1 MYCLAWVQVN
11 QATKLKAKAG
21 HLQEMAA
28 SLLANAKNE
37 KESAAA
43 LKAKYYK
50 TMDDYS
56 KAVDKIDAATRQA
69 QSILDQMNAQSLVLA
84 QVPSPWWNVIFL

>member
-1 MYCLAWVQVN
+1 
-11 QATKLKAKAG
+11 LKTKAG
-21 HLQEMAA
+21 NLQSMAA
-28 SLLANAKNE
+28 ELLTRAKVE

-56 KAVDKIDAATRQA
+56 KAVDQIDKATQNAQA
-69 QSILDQMNAQSLVLA
+69 ILDRMNAQSLLLA
-84 QVPSPWWNVIFL
+84 QVI

>member
-1 MYCLAWVQVN
+1 MIPCEFGQVN

-21 HLQEMAA
+21 NLQSMAA
-28 SLLANAKNE
+28 ELLGKAKNE

-43 LKAKYYK
+43 LKAKYYT

-56 KAVDKIDAATRQA
+56 KAVEKIDTATQNA
-69 QSILDQMNAQSLVLA
+69 QKILDQMNAQSLVLA
-84 QVPSPWWNVIFL
+84 QVL